1 MLARRG
7 EYSHQHAFT
16 LIELLVVIAIIA
28 ILISLLLPAV
38 QSARVAARRIQCVNN
53 LKQIGLAL
61 HNYESAFGVFPASY
75 LDNPNLAGTAYGIT
89 YPDDGWNGWPGFGW
103 GTMILPFIEQSPLYA
118 SFNINLPCWAPD
130 NTTSA
135 MTKVAVFICPSVS
148 TSTDAFALQQ
158 YTSGTSDTPSNP
170 VPYSPPIYFAQS
182 DYVTNAGQNGAWNR
196 SPAYSNDFT
205 YRSLS
210 MLTERSSTISSTAP
224 SSGTLAP
231 ALLVSPTACRTRSS
245 WGKTAPF

>member
-16 LIELLVVIAIIA
+16 LIELPVVIAIIA

-38 QSARVAARRIQCVNN
+38 QSAGAAARRIQCVNN

-61 HNYESAFGVFPASY
+61 HNYESANGVFPASY
-75 LDNPNLAGTAYGIT
+75 LDNPNLSGTAYGIT

-148 TSTDAFALQQ
+148 TSTDALH
-158 YTSGTSDTPSNP
+158 SCGTRAGHPT
-170 VPYSPPIYFAQS
+170 VP
-182 DYVTNAGQNGAWNR
+182 
-196 SPAYSNDFT
+196 
-205 YRSLS
+205 
-210 MLTERSSTISSTAP
+210 
-224 SSGTLAP
+224 
-231 ALLVSPTACRTRSS
+231 RTRFR
-245 WGKTAPF
+245 TARPSICAIPLRDECGSKRCLEPIARLFLRFLHNRACQC